1 MSESVTNP
9 AAATEEAAQRIRA
22 LTEQFIEASKKGG
35 NAALDA
41 YERSLKNLVEF
52 QQQAAGATQID
63 WVNTVAQAH
72 AKFIQ
77 DVSSAYVSAARD
89 MLK

>member
-1 MSESVTNP
+1 MSESVPNP
-9 AAATEEAAQRIRA
+9 AAVSEDVAQRIRA
-22 LTEQFIEASKKGG
+22 LTEQFIDTAKQGG
-35 NAALDA
+35 NFGLDA
-41 YERSLKNLVEF
+41 FERSLQNLVEF

>member
-1 MSESVTNP
+1 MSESVPNP
-9 AAATEEAAQRIRA
+9 AAMTEDAAQRIRA
-22 LTEQFIEASKKGG
+22 LTEQFLDASKKGG
-35 NAALDA
+35 NATLDA
-41 YERSLKNLVEF
+41 YERSLQNLVEF
-52 QQQAAGATQID
+52 QQQAAGASQID

-77 DVSSAYVSAARD
+77 DVSAAYVSAARD